1 MLFNSKALLSVAFI
15 AGFVLLGTDAYA
27 AADATMVG
35 NPLLQ
40 LVEKSMTNSLGLFLG
55 LCLAVFGIWTWVV
68 KQETLAGLLM
78 IVGGVLITVSP
89 GVLNWTRTFVE
100 PMLSSS
106 GGDNVVTTT
115 RAGTKQ

>member
-78 IVGGVLITVSP
+78 IVGGVLIQQLEL
-89 GVLNWTRTFVE
+89 VLSNSNE
-100 PMLSSS
+100 IQYIKCMYSS
-106 GGDNVVTTT
+106 G
-115 RAGTKQ
+115 AC